1 MGDAAEETASA
12 SYGAVV
18 RHHCAAI
25 TAYRNRDKKNRRTGV
40 IRRQDAGST
49 HWRLW
54 ARLIIAR
61 QVNRAT
67 KSVNLGY

>member
-49 HWRLW
+49 LTGVCER
-54 ARLIIAR
+54 
-61 QVNRAT
+61 V
-67 KSVNLGY
+67 

>member
-49 HWRLW
+49 LTGVCERVWLLRV
-54 ARLIIAR
+54 R
-61 QVNRAT
+61 
-67 KSVNLGY
+67 

>member
-1 MGDAAEETASA
+1 MGDAGEETASA

-25 TAYRNRDKKNRRTGV
+25 TAYRNRDKKKSAGRGV

-49 HWRLW
+49 HWRL
-54 ARLIIAR
+54 
-61 QVNRAT
+61 
-67 KSVNLGY
+67 